1 MKTVQVEVSISS
13 PSLTFGNSI
22 GEVGGITEGIS
33 GKRYR
38 CYYRW
43 LKIRESAQRRNQA
56 NAMKSCEP
64 ETARR
69 RRDSLD
75 QTVLDASAEV
85 VTRPNEPSN
94 GSSELKLGPSRNFG
108 ATIEQPSNSTS
119 SDLNIVLVSQVAQP
133 SDAPLQFSTSF
144 LSFASVSN
152 GKNEGLD
159 VGISREDEME
169 EEAPETSNN
178 TTELS
183 LGSFGGFAINSS
195 PNPSMPKTNP
205 FGGSFNNL
213 ATSLSSSTTTN
224 SGAFSGGFNVV
235 AAVPAQAPSGF
246 GQPTQ
251 IGSGQ
256 QILGSVLDGFG
267 QSRQLGSGFAAPGG
281 FGSGF
286 AGSNS
291 TSGFS
296 NTAIGGGFAKI
307 ASTGGGFAGVAS
319 TGGFTGAATSLG
331 GFTGAAAPD
340 DGFGGAVATGGGFG
354 GAVTSHF
361 SLIHRWI
368 FVQFEHQVH
377 NPITI
382 ILTVENFDIIFE
394 LREIPFAL

>member
-1 MKTVQVEVSISS
+1 MKGFMKTP
-13 PSLTFGNSI
+13 PSKILFADLTANKDQS
-22 GEVGGITEGIS
+22 
-33 GKRYR
+33 
-38 CYYRW
+38 
-43 LKIRESAQRRNQA
+43 RRNQA

-296 NTAIGGGFAKI
+296 NAAIGGGFAKI

-319 TGGFTGAATSLG
+319 TGGFTGAA
-331 GFTGAAAPD
+331 APD
-340 DGFGGAVATGGGFG
+340 DGFGGAVATGGGAGSRGGFG
-354 GAVTSHF
+354 AFSSKGSGGFGAFGSGGG
-361 SLIHRWI
+361 SK
-368 FVQFEHQVH
+368 
-377 NPITI
+377 PP
-382 ILTVENFDIIFE
+382 E
-394 LREIPFAL
+394 LFTKMRK